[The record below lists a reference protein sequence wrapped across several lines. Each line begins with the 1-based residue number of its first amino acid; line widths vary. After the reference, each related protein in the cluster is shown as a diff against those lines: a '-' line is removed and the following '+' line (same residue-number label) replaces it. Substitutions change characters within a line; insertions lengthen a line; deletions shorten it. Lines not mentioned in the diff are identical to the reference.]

1 MKKKELK
8 VKATPQ
14 VKAYSEAF
22 KQTVVREFEKGIL
35 NKDQIQIKYG
45 IGGNSRVLEWCRK
58 YGKLHYP
65 KKGFLGR
72 PMKDPQKQRIRE
84 LEKQLEEAKLKVLA
98 YEKLISNAEQ
108 AEGISI
114 LKKDVVKQLTSL
126 PKPTPEK

>member
-8 VKATPQ
+8 AKATPQ

-22 KQTVVREFEKGIL
+22 KLTVVREFEKGIL

-84 LEKQLEEAKLKVLA
+84 LERQLEEANLKILA
-98 YEKLISNAEQ
+98 YQKLISNAEQ

-114 LKKDVVKQLTSL
+114 LKKDVAKQLTSL

>member
-8 VKATPQ
+8 AKATPQ
-14 VKAYSEAF
+14 AKAYSEAF
-22 KQTVVREFEKGIL
+22 KLTVVREFEKGIL

-84 LEKQLEEAKLKVLA
+84 LERQLEEANLKILA
-98 YEKLISNAEQ
+98 YQKLISNAEQ

-114 LKKDVVKQLTSL
+114 LKKDVAKQLMSL

>member
-8 VKATPQ
+8 AKATPQ

-22 KQTVVREFEKGIL
+22 KLTVVREFEKGIL

-84 LEKQLEEAKLKVLA
+84 LERQLEEANLKILA
-98 YEKLISNAEQ
+98 YQKLISNAEQ

-114 LKKDVVKQLTSL
+114 LKKDVAKQLMSL

>member
-8 VKATPQ
+8 AKATPQ
-14 VKAYSEAF
+14 VKAYSVAF
-22 KQTVVREFEKGIL
+22 KLTVVREFEKGIL

-84 LEKQLEEAKLKVLA
+84 LERQLEEANLKILA
-98 YEKLISNAEQ
+98 YQKLISNAEQ

-114 LKKDVVKQLTSL
+114 LKKDVAKQLMSL

>member
-8 VKATPQ
+8 VKSTPQ

-22 KQTVVREFEKGIL
+22 KQTVVQEFEKGIL

-114 LKKDVVKQLTSL
+114 LKKDVAKQLTSL